1 MVGGFIAVG
10 ATTDRIFELSM
21 CEVGSPEK
29 NLIYE
34 DVKIYGR
41 EQLFSVSLSK
51 TKNSLLNVLKK
62 FQKSKLNNRRTHFP
76 LFLHWRSDFWRILIH
91 ALKKSVLQPTKTFI
105 SVSHLQLKET
115 AEMDFHPIV
124 KSRFI
129 LSTISPPT
137 TPFK

>member
-1 MVGGFIAVG
+1 MMTQFIREIGEMVGGFIAVG
-10 ATTDRIFELSM
+10 ANDRIFELSM

-62 FQKSKLNNRRTHFP
+62 FQKSKLNNTRTHFP
-76 LFLHWRSDFWRILIH
+76 LFSTLEVRLLAYIDSCLE
-91 ALKKSVLQPTKTFI
+91 KSVLQPGM
-105 SVSHLQLKET
+105 SVN
-115 AEMDFHPIV
+115 F
-124 KSRFI
+124 
-129 LSTISPPT
+129 
-137 TPFK
+137 